1 MPRSHKVNELVFH
14 TGPGTHLWPSVLRQA
29 MKEPR
34 QGGSNGWSCAIDVPG
49 RAAARTAAKVDARW
63 RHSRMYVD
71 YDHESNAGTIA
82 CSVGGW
88 RYSRPLTERE
98 VYGVVVPFD
107 QRDVDDMEQ
116 VAILFDL
123 NSPDMTKTRART
135 GQPSRPREPR
145 ELTPAQA
152 EREVKDAAKSAQSSG
167 AAAILVQPSGNS
179 PRRKKTNAAWSRRQ
193 KSLER
198 LVQQMQ
204 VETA

>member
-1 MPRSHKVNELVFH
+1 MPRSKRINVVVFH
-14 TGPGTHLWPSVLRQA
+14 VGPGTHLWASILRQA
-29 MKEPR
+29 SKN
-34 QGGSNGWSCAIDVPG
+34 QGNGWQCAIDVPG
-49 RAAARTAAKVDARW
+49 RAACRTAAKVDPRW
-63 RHSRMYVD
+63 RNSRMYVD
-71 YDHESNAGTIA
+71 YCHDTQRGTIA
-82 CSVGGW
+82 STVGGY
-88 RYSRPLTERE
+88 RYWRPLRDDEIPD
-98 VYGVVVPFD
+98 VVDPFD
-107 QRDVDDMEQ
+107 RGDFDAVEQ
-116 VAILFDL
+116 LGIVFDL
-123 NSPDMTKTRART
+123 NDPDMIREKSRT